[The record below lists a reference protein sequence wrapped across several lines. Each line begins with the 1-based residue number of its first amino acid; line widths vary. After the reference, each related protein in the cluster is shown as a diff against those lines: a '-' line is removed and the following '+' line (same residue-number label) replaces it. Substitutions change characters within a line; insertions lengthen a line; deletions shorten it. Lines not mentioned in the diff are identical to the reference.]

1 MADIE
6 GALSRVRQDFDRIRQ
21 ENDRT
26 GPVAERNLR
35 WVGCDVN
42 PRGWRTLGQLAD
54 DLELL
59 LFTGAK

>member
-6 GALSRVRQDFDRIRQ
+6 GALSRVRQDLDRIRQ

-26 GPVAERNLR
+26 GPVAECNLR
-35 WVGCDVN
+35 WVDCDVN